1 MRAFVVSL
9 LLLGCAVMPA
19 SARAGGRKATRVVAR
34 FGGECRGEPFRPSK
48 RLRRMV
54 ERLRMAEHLRRQTGD
69 PCEWMYCDYAFAYD
83 LDGDRRA
90 ELFVR
95 LSCGGAGNCT
105 YGVFS
110 DYPARQ
116 HGIIHA
122 WFFYVHKRAGGWSA
136 LTTYGRNGGMDGHL
150 AVYAYRKG
158 RYVVTFE
165 RPDEGYYQHSH
176 PFLERMG
183 VPNCS

>member
-1 MRAFVVSL
+1 MRVYAALTL
-9 LLLGCAVMPA
+9 LLVCLVAPAPA
-19 SARAGGRKATRVVAR
+19 SAGRRKSQPVVAK
-34 FGGECRGEPFRPSK
+34 FGGECEGDPFRPSP

-54 ERLRMAEHLRRQTGD
+54 ERLRMAERLRRQTGD
-69 PCEWMYCDYAFAYD
+69 PCEWIYCDYAFAYD

-95 LSCGGAGNCT
+95 LSCGATGNCT

-116 HGIIHA
+116 RGIIHA
-122 WFFYVHKRAGGWSA
+122 WFFYVHKRARGWSA
-136 LTTYGRNGGMDGHL
+136 LTTYSRAGGMDGHVG
-150 AVYAYRKG
+150 VYAYRKG

-165 RPDEGYYQHSH
+165 RRDEGYYQHSH

-183 VPNCS
+183 VPDCS

>member
-1 MRAFVVSL
+1 MRNLVAVI
-9 LLLGCAVMPA
+9 LLLGCVAAPA
-19 SARAGGRKATRVVAR
+19 PARAGRPKARRVVAK
-34 FGGECRGEPFRPSK
+34 FGGECRGEPFRPSP

-54 ERLRMAEHLRRQTGD
+54 ERLRQKTGN
-69 PCEWMYCDYAFAYD
+69 PCEGPYCEYAFAYD

-95 LSCGGAGNCT
+95 LSCGVTGNCT

-122 WFFYVHKRAGGWSA
+122 WFFYAHRRAGGWSA
-136 LTTYGRNGGMDGHL
+136 LTTYGRNGGMDGYL
-150 AVYAYRKG
+150 TVYAYRKG

-165 RPDEGYYQHSH
+165 RPDEGYYQHPH
-176 PFLERMG
+176 PFLERVG
-183 VPNCS
+183 LPHCP